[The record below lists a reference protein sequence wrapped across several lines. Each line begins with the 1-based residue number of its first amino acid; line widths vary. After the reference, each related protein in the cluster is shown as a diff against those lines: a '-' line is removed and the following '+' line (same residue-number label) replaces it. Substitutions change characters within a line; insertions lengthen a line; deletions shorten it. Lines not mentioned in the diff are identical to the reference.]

1 MVEILELLNALAILI
16 FPILKVIFVV
26 LWIQV
31 GWWVLK
37 GKKRV
42 GKIIVTTEI
51 DSEKEAK

>member
-51 DSEKEAK
+51 DSEKEV